1 MAEIGMKSLALAR
14 SQRKPRSAGLL
25 VRLQKFLAEA
35 GVASRRAGEQ
45 IILAG
50 RVAVNGEIIRRL
62 GTKVQPAED
71 RVTVDS
77 QPIKSRRKL
86 YVALNK
92 PRGYVCTRRDVHA
105 RRIIT
110 ELLPPEWRHLYSVG
124 RLDQESEGL
133 IFLTNDG
140 QFSLRLTHQR
150 YGARKTYEV
159 TVTGRVAPPVLRR
172 LTAGVSDG
180 GENLKAE
187 QARLLRANHTQS
199 VVELELAEGKHR
211 EIRRLFAALGLEV
224 SRLQRIKIGPIRLG
238 ELPIGKWRALTEPEI
253 KSLLPDI

>member
-1 MAEIGMKSLALAR
+1 MADVAMKNPAHAR
-14 SQRKPRSAGLL
+14 SRRQPHSAGLP

-35 GVASRRAGEQ
+35 GVASRRACEQ

-62 GTKVQPAED
+62 GTKVQPAEVS
-71 RVTVDS
+71 VTVDS
-77 QPIKSRRKL
+77 QPLKGRRKL

-92 PRGYVCTRRDVHA
+92 PRGYVCTRQDVHA
-105 RRIIT
+105 RRLIA
-110 ELLPPEWRHLYSVG
+110 ELVPPEWRHLYSVG

-140 QFSLRLTHQR
+140 QFALRLTHPR

-159 TVTGRVAPPVLRR
+159 TVEGKVTPPVLQR
-172 LTAGVSDG
+172 LTAGVNNV
-180 GENLKAE
+180 GENLKA
-187 QARLLRANHTQS
+187 QSARLLRANHAQS

>member
-1 MAEIGMKSLALAR
+1 MEIRRPRHRPSQNQAGNVIGAPMADVAMKNPAHAR
-14 SQRKPRSAGLL
+14 SRRQPHSAGLP

-35 GVASRRAGEQ
+35 GVASRRACEQ

-62 GTKVQPAED
+62 GTKVRPSED
-71 RVTVDS
+71 RVTLDG
-77 QPIKSRRKL
+77 QPLKGRRKL
-86 YVALNK
+86 YVAVNK

-110 ELLPPEWRHLYSVG
+110 ELVPAEWRHLYSVG

-140 QFSLRLTHQR
+140 QFSLRLTHPR

-159 TVTGRVAPPVLRR
+159 TVEGRVERNVLQR
-172 LTAGVSDG
+172 LLAGVEDQ
-180 GENLKAE
+180 GEILK
-187 QARLLRANHTQS
+187 
-199 VVELELAEGKHR
+199 VEKVR
-211 EIRRLFAALGLEV
+211 
-224 SRLQRIKIGPIRLG
+224 
-238 ELPIGKWRALTEPEI
+238 
-253 KSLLPDI
+253 